1 MSELV
6 ISGLEANVR
15 GTPILR
21 GVDLVVRSG
30 EVHAVMGPNGSGKS
44 TLAHV
49 LMGKPGYEVTSG
61 SITLDGVDL
70 VGLAPW
76 QRARAGLF
84 LGLQYPVEV
93 PGVHVGEVLVEALAA
108 GGIAHSVA
116 DERIAAEAPRLG
128 LDDKFFTRALNV
140 DLSGGEKKRVE
151 TFQLAVLRPKIAIL
165 DELDSGLDIDALRL
179 VSRRVEDATKEF
191 DLGVLAITHY
201 QRLLEVL
208 HADHVHIFANGRIK
222 ASGGPEL
229 AFELERTGYA
239 AWADAEAASAAVVDP
254 FAVGLPSRGLGS
266 NLCR

>member
-1 MSELV
+1 M
-6 ISGLEANVR
+6 
-15 GTPILR
+15 
-21 GVDLVVRSG
+21 
-30 EVHAVMGPNGSGKS
+30 
-44 TLAHV
+44 
-49 LMGKPGYEVTSG
+49 
-61 SITLDGVDL
+61 
-70 VGLAPW
+70 
-76 QRARAGLF
+76 
-84 LGLQYPVEV
+84 
-93 PGVHVGEVLVEALAA
+93 
-108 GGIAHSVA
+108 
-116 DERIAAEAPRLG
+116 
-128 LDDKFFTRALNV
+128 

-254 FAVGLPSRGLGS
+254 FADPFG
-266 NLCR
+266 